1 LFRLTTDDCTCPGTG
16 AQDPHAISCAVRNA
30 VDLADHCG
38 LDLRILDVGGG
49 FSNSNFASFAEHLN
63 TAMSYARQVFPQ
75 VQVIAEPGR
84 YLACSSFT
92 ICCQV
97 IGRRANAEPPRL
109 YVNDGVY
116 GNFMN
121 AIMEQEKYQPVAV
134 FRQGWLHDQDHTGK
148 RVYSIWGQTCDSIDR
163 IATEACFDREIRVG
177 DWLVFADMGA
187 YTSACQTRFNGFDAR
202 RTPTL
207 YIE

>member
-1 LFRLTTDDCTCPGTG
+1 LKI
-16 AQDPHAISCAVRNA
+16 AQRSK
-30 VDLADHCG
+30 
-38 LDLRILDVGGG
+38 LDLRILDLGGG
-49 FSNSNFASFAEHLN
+49 FTDSNFAAFAEHLRP
-63 TAMSYARQVFPQ
+63 AIAHARHVFPQ

-97 IGRRANAEPPRL
+97 VGRRGDAEPPRL
-109 YVNDGVY
+109 YVNDGVF

-121 AIMEQEKYQPVAV
+121 AFVEQEKYQPVAMV
-134 FRQGWLHDQDHTGK
+134 RQGRLYDQDHAGK
-148 RVYSIWGQTCDSIDR
+148 RVYSIWGQTCDSTDR
-163 IATEACFDREIRVG
+163 IATEACFDRDVRVG

-187 YTSACQTRFNGFDAR
+187 YTSVCQTRFNGFDAT